1 MTARFL
7 GSQSSLREANRETLL
22 KTVRNYGAM
31 TQVELAENT
40 GLSTA
45 TVSNLVRQ
53 MVDEDIFET
62 KATIRNGRRASLVAL
77 TRRQGIGVGVHIER
91 RHLRI
96 VLMDFAKV
104 LLSERQMPLALNH
117 RPDSTIERILVLIK
131 EMVSAIGAAIDE
143 IVGIG
148 LAVGAPLDFRTHS
161 VAIPGILRGWEGM
174 DLTSAFT
181 TAFNVPVTVD
191 NDSNA
196 AAYTEMRIGSA
207 TGIDNYVYIHADD
220 GVGAGI
226 VVNGRLMRGVTGLAG
241 EIGHVQVDPLGSIC
255 SCGNRG
261 CLNTVVDED
270 RLVSLLSVTH
280 GNMTLEDLVTLAK
293 NGDPGCRRVVSD
305 AALRIGS
312 VAANLC
318 ICVDPEI
325 VVLGGILSTTAEVFL
340 DPLRESLHRLLF
352 PDALTPMQVKVA
364 GYPIFNAAMGG
375 ALMSIDRADNTIG
388 IRS

>member
-1 MTARFL
+1 MTARFF
-7 GSQSSLREANRETLL
+7 GSQSSLREANRATLL

-53 MVDEDIFET
+53 LVDEDVVET
-62 KATIRNGRRASLVAL
+62 KATIRNGRRATLVAL

-91 RHLRI
+91 RHMRV

-104 LLSERQMPLALNH
+104 VLSERGMPLALNH
-117 RPDSTIERILVLIK
+117 RPDSTIERIMVLIK

-148 LAVGAPLDFRTHS
+148 LAVGAPLDYRTHA
-161 VAIPGILRGWEGM
+161 VAIPGILHGWEGM
-174 DLTSAFT
+174 DLTAPFR
-181 TAFNVPVTVD
+181 TAFNVPVNVD
-191 NDSNA
+191 NDANA
-196 AAYTEMRIGSA
+196 SAFTEMRIGAAS
-207 TGIDNYVYIHADD
+207 GVDNFVYIHADD
-220 GVGAGI
+220 GVGSGI
-226 VVNGRLMRGVTGLAG
+226 VINGRLLRGITGLAG
-241 EIGHVQVDPLGSIC
+241 EIGHIQVDPLGSIC

-280 GNMTLEDLVTLAK
+280 GNMTLEDLVKMTNDA
-293 NGDPGCRRVVSD
+293 DPGCRRVVSD

-312 VAANLC
+312 VAADLC

-325 VVLGGILSTTAEVFL
+325 VVLGGTLSTTGDVFL
-340 DPLRESLHRLLF
+340 DPFRESLQRLLF
-352 PDALTPMQVKVA
+352 PDALTPMQVRSAAHPV
-364 GYPIFNAAMGG
+364 FNAAIGG
-375 ALMSIDRADNTIG
+375 ALMSIEKADNTIG

>member
-1 MTARFL
+1 
-7 GSQSSLREANRETLL
+7 
-22 KTVRNYGAM
+22 M

>member
-1 MTARFL
+1 MTARFF
-7 GSQSSLREANRETLL
+7 GSQSSLREANRATLL

-53 MVDEDIFET
+53 LVDEDVVET
-62 KATIRNGRRASLVAL
+62 KATIRNGRRATLVAL

-91 RHLRI
+91 RHMRV

-104 LLSERQMPLALNH
+104 VLSERGMPLALNH
-117 RPDSTIERILVLIK
+117 RPDSTIERIMVLIK

-148 LAVGAPLDFRTHS
+148 LAVGAPLDYRTHA
-161 VAIPGILRGWEGM
+161 VAIPGILHGWEGL
-174 DLTSAFT
+174 DLTVPFR
-181 TAFNVPVTVD
+181 TAFNVPVNVD
-191 NDSNA
+191 NDANA
-196 AAYTEMRIGSA
+196 SAFTEMRIGA
-207 TGIDNYVYIHADD
+207 ANGVDNFVYIHADD
-220 GVGAGI
+220 GVGSGI
-226 VVNGRLMRGVTGLAG
+226 VINGRLLRGITGLAG
-241 EIGHVQVDPLGSIC
+241 EIGHIQVDPLGSIC

-280 GNMTLEDLVTLAK
+280 GNMTLEDLVKMTNDA
-293 NGDPGCRRVVSD
+293 DPGCRRVVSD

-312 VAANLC
+312 VAADLC

-325 VVLGGILSTTAEVFL
+325 VVLGGTLSTTGDVFL
-340 DPLRESLHRLLF
+340 DPFRESLQRLLF
-352 PDALTPMQVKVA
+352 PDALTPMQVRSAAHPV
-364 GYPIFNAAMGG
+364 FNAAIGG
-375 ALMSIDRADNTIG
+375 ALMSIEKADNTIG